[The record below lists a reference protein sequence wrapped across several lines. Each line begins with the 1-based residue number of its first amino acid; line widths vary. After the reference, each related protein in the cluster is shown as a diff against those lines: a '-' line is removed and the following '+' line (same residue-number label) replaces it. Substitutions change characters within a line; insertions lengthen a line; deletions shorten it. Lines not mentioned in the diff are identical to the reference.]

1 MARNTNTVILIGHL
15 GGDPEIRQFQNGGQ
29 IATFNLAIGD
39 DYRDKQGDI
48 VNRTH
53 WIPIVVHGNSA
64 DVARQYLQK
73 GSKICV
79 TGKLVQESWQDQNGN
94 NRTVLKVATQSFE
107 MLDSKGKNEMQ
118 QSTKDKEKPEPLSAM
133 AEQGDSFDDGIPF

>member
-15 GGDPEIRQFQNGGQ
+15 GSDPEIRQFQNGGQ

-39 DYRDKQGDI
+39 DYRDKQGNA
-48 VNRTH
+48 VKRTH

-94 NRTVLKVATQSFE
+94 NRTALKVATQSFE
-107 MLDSKGKNEMQ
+107 MLDTKSGDETQQQSKGK
-118 QSTKDKEKPEPLSAM
+118 EKPDPLSAA
-133 AEQGDSFDDGIPF
+133 AEQDAFDDNIPF

>member
-1 MARNTNTVILIGHL
+1 MARNTNTVILVGHL
-15 GGDPEIRQFQNGGQ
+15 GSDPEIRQFQNGGQ

-39 DYRDKQGDI
+39 DYRDKQ
-48 VNRTH
+48 RTH

-94 NRTVLKVATQSFE
+94 NRTALKVATQSFE
-107 MLDSKGKNEMQ
+107 MLDSKASSETQ
-118 QSTKDKEKPEPLSAM
+118 QPTKDKEKIDPLSAA
-133 AEQGDSFDDGIPF
+133 AEQDGFDDIPF

>member
-1 MARNTNTVILIGHL
+1 MARNTNSVIITGHL
-15 GGDPEIRQFQNGGQ
+15 GSAPEIRQFQNGGL

-39 DYRDKQGDI
+39 DYRDKQGNT
-48 VNRTH
+48 VKRTH

-94 NRTVLKVATQSFE
+94 NRTALRVATQSFE
-107 MLDSKGKNEMQ
+107 MLDTKSGNETQ
-118 QSTKDKEKPEPLSAM
+118 QPSKDKEKQAPLSAA
-133 AEQGDSFDDGIPF
+133 AEQAGFNDDIPF